1 MRKSSLIAA
10 LLAVSANLFA
20 QNLPQAGI
28 PVDAKT
34 AAMASANVSA
44 QADGLVHWNNIAA
57 VANGESRF
65 GAAVSYGSWLPAME
79 ASSPVA
85 ASGFMHLGKK
95 FGLSA
100 GFKSINGADVPL
112 FDIYGNPSG
121 NAKNGYMSMGLGA
134 AYQFL
139 PGLAVGIT
147 ADYHSSRL
155 TEDTGMNAVGIGI
168 GGQYKLNDLLLGI
181 KVSDLGSAGLPTASS
196 FGASYKLDLAEG
208 HSLEARA
215 QASVLLANG
224 GFNAGVAAQYTAL
237 DMISL
242 RAGYYIGDAEAFIPS
257 HISLGAGIK
266 FAGIGIDA
274 AYLMFPSE
282 LGNSLCITLKYI
294 L

>member
-20 QNLPQAGI
+20 QSLPQAGI

-34 AAMASANVSA
+34 AAMASTNVST

-79 ASSPVA
+79 ASNPIA
-85 ASGFMHLGKK
+85 ASGFAQIGDK
-95 FGLSA
+95 FGISA
-100 GFKSINGADVPL
+100 GFRSISGSDVPL
-112 FDIYGNPSG
+112 FDEYGNPSG
-121 NAKNGYMSMGLGA
+121 NAGNGYMSVGLGA

-139 PGLAVGIT
+139 PGLSVGFT
-147 ADYHSSRL
+147 ADYHNSRL
-155 TEDTGMNAVGIGI
+155 TEETGMSTIGIGI
-168 GGQYKLNDLLLGI
+168 GGQYKLNDLLIGI
-181 KVSDLGSAGLPTASS
+181 KVSDLGGAGLPTASS

-208 HSLEARA
+208 HSLEVRA
-215 QASVLLANG
+215 QASVLLASG

-257 HISLGAGIK
+257 HLSLGAGIK